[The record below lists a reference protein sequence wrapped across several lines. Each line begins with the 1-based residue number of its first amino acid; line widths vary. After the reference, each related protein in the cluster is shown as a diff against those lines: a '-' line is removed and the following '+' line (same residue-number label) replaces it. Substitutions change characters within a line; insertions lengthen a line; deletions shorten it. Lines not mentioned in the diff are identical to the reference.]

1 MPVRPLQERL
11 DELARRRAQ
20 VDAEIAALN
29 ARARQDAKKDED
41 RIKFLLGTL
50 VWDRMAEEPDLQ
62 AFVEREL
69 PARLTARDRDRGLW
83 EQLFPEEADGGS
95 AATGGADGSPGV
107 DGTGALHG
115 ADGTGASGGSDG
127 TVADPSGSASDVG
140 GGLASPRAEG

>member
-41 RIKFLLGTL
+41 RLKFLLGTL
-50 VWDRMAEEPDLQ
+50 VWDRMAEDAALR

-69 PARLTARDRDRGLW
+69 PVRLTPRDRDRRLW
-83 EQLFPEEADGGS
+83 ERLFPEEADGNS
-95 AATGGADGSPGV
+95 AATGGADGSPGA
-107 DGTGALHG
+107 DGTEAPRG
-115 ADGTGASGGSDG
+115 ADGTGASGGSDR
-127 TVADPSGSASDVG
+127 TAADVSGGASDMG
-140 GGLASPRAEG
+140 GDLASPRAGS

>member
-1 MPVRPLQERL
+1 MPSRRPLQDRL

-50 VWDRMAEEPDLQ
+50 VWDRLGEDAALQ

-69 PARLTARDRDRGLW
+69 PARLTARDHDRGLW
-83 EQLFPEEADGGS
+83 ERLFPKEADGTDE
-95 AATGGADGSPGV
+95 AMAVDGADGP
-107 DGTGALHG
+107 DG
-115 ADGTGASGGSDG
+115 GTAIAS
-127 TVADPSGSASDVG
+127 ADPTNHALSSRV
-140 GGLASPRAEG
+140 EG